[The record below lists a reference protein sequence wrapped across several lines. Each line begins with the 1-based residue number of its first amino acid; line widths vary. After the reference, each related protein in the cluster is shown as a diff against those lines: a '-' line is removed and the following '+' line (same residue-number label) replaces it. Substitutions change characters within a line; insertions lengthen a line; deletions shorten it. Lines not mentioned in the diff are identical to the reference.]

1 MMLMDPECVLGTLGT
16 RQEHN
21 LDKLSPSQGNTHTH
35 TDTEEQFSTTSPHTN
50 MLITDNIHQ

>member
-35 TDTEEQFSTTSPHTN
+35 
-50 MLITDNIHQ
+50 